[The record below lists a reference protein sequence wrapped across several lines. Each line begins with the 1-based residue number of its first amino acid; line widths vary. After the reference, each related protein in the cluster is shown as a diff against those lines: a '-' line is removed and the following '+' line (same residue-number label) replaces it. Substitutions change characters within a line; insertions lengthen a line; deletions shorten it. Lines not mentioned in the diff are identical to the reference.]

1 MEEKLRGAVRVIAAA
16 VFLLN
21 VVFWVYPRL
30 GSFGV
35 LGWGGAGP
43 APAVLDEPCATPMPV
58 PEIVRIFIRNSS
70 SEWHTI
76 ELPGELGAPFGG
88 HTFSFRGD
96 EMCRGAEVGARLSVI
111 AGKLP
116 YEVFEIVEVLPEGIW
131 VKPLGKVELRILP
144 PEVPVEP
151 QKSAALG
158 YCPAQSGFLFQER
171 RRPPDSEGTKP
182 IQQLAPKART
192 KRNRVPPLRFGG
204 VGIYTPLLTPL
215 SRVR

>member
-1 MEEKLRGAVRVIAAA
+1 MEEKSRRAVRILAIA

-30 GSFGV
+30 GSLGV
-35 LGWGGAGP
+35 TDWGGMGP
-43 APAVLDEPCATPMPV
+43 APSILDEPFVAPTPV
-58 PEIVRIFIRNSS
+58 AWIFIRNSPHD
-70 SEWHTI
+70 WHTI